1 MKLFSR
7 KRFRVFLLALPAIV
21 FGTVLIFNSKISS
34 PSSENSGFTSSNALE
49 NQGGPEMTAHPLSIE
64 SMRKREYP
72 GSEIVVEQT
81 LSPSSNYNRYIVSY
95 KSDGL
100 KIFALLTVPRS
111 DPPEGGW
118 PAIVFNHG
126 YIPPEQYATTERY
139 VAYVDGFASNE
150 YVVIKPDYRGHG
162 NSEGEPQGAYFSPGY
177 TVDVLNAVSSIKNY
191 PSVNPDKIGMWGH
204 SLGGSITLRSM
215 VVSGNI
221 KAGVIWAGVVAS
233 YEDMMSNWRRDR
245 PWRPS
250 ERENMAHRPSRQD
263 LLSEFGDFDENPEFW
278 RSIAPISFV
287 EDISGPIQIHHGLA
301 DATVPWEFSESL
313 KNALEKVD
321 KEVEY
326 YTYPGADHNLSGS
339 AFGSAMRRSVEFFDD
354 ILKE

>member
-1 MKLFSR
+1 MKLLSK
-7 KRFRVFLLALPAIV
+7 KRFRVFLLALPAVV
-21 FGTVLIFNSKISS
+21 FGAALVFNGKISS
-34 PSSENSGFTSSNALE
+34 TSSENSGFTSGNALE

-81 LSPSSNYNRYIVSY
+81 LSPGSNYNRYIVSY
-95 KSDGL
+95 KSEGL
-100 KIFALLTVPRS
+100 KIFALLTVPRG

-150 YVVIKPDYRGHG
+150 YIVIKPDYRGHG

-250 ERENMAHRPSRQD
+250 ERENMAHRPSRQ
-263 LLSEFGDFDENPEFW
+263 
-278 RSIAPISFV
+278 
-287 EDISGPIQIHHGLA
+287 
-301 DATVPWEFSESL
+301 
-313 KNALEKVD
+313 
-321 KEVEY
+321 
-326 YTYPGADHNLSGS
+326 NL
-339 AFGSAMRRSVEFFDD
+339 V
-354 ILKE
+354 L